1 MNINF
6 EIYNKSIID
15 FKFNQ
20 NNLILH
26 TNNYSII
33 FNDYIIIIDDLNN
46 LLNQTILNII
56 KIDIPNNFKIENIYN
71 DEEIIYLNCYEI
83 ILKNSIKTF
92 KMIKISNN
100 SSKLFAKIIKN

>member
-26 TNNYSII
+26 TDNYSII
-33 FNDYIIIIDDLNN
+33 FNDYIIIIDDFND
-46 LLNQTILNII
+46 LLNQTILNIK
-56 KIDIPNNFKIENIYN
+56 KIDIPNNIKINNIYN
-71 DEEIIYLNCYEI
+71 DEEIIYIKCYELI
-83 ILKNSIKTF
+83 FKNSIKTF

-100 SSKLFAKIIKN
+100 PSKLFAKIIKN